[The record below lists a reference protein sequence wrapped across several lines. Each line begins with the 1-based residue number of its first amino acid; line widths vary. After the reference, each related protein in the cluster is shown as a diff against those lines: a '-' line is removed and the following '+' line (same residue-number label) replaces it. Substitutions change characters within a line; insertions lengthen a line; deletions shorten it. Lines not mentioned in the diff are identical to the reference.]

1 MVQDVPTEIPFLNST
16 YGSGVL
22 GDSFP
27 DEDNGKSLSL
37 DGISQYVDLDN
48 HVEKFG
54 LVEGTISVWV
64 KPNFQDTAPY
74 FLWDWL

>member
-1 MVQDVPTEIPFLNST
+1 MSGADVPTEIPFLNST

-27 DEDNGKSLSL
+27 GEDNGKSLSL

-48 HVEKFG
+48 HVEKIWF
-54 LVEGTISVWV
+54 S
-64 KPNFQDTAPY
+64 
-74 FLWDWL
+74 